1 MTTTWAACATATP
14 GPAAVLRLSGSNAW
28 DIVQRAGLPVPAPGT
43 AVRSNWQLGGA
54 RQLGGTGQGC
64 PVLVWTAQAP
74 RSFTGENTVEI
85 LLPGSR
91 DLAELALRTLC
102 ANGAAPA
109 PPGGFVRQALAND
122 KLDLDQAAAVLALV
136 TASDAEAALR
146 ALIRLRGDLGA
157 DLAAV
162 RSELTELR
170 ARVEAGLDFAEE
182 DGVAGADHRLIR
194 SAAQRLGARLARW
207 QVTADGSEGTPVVC
221 LVGPANAGKS
231 ALFQRLTGAPA
242 LVSPVPGTTRDPLE
256 APWKIGGRTV
266 TLVDTAGWLDR
277 ASSGLDGSSSGL
289 DGSSSGLDAAAI
301 AAGRRWIEHAALVL
315 ACSAPDA
322 RLPESDGTWQVVATI
337 VATKAD
343 LGAPD
348 PRAVVA
354 VSVETGAGLDQ
365 LAGLVAERLAHSSG
379 GEPRQQRLLASALAG
394 LGKLADQPPA
404 DELLAEDLRRLT
416 ELLSDLIGSTTPDD
430 VLDALFSRFCIGK

>member
-1 MTTTWAACATATP
+1 MQPRTSPPGPTLAACATAVP
-14 GPAAVLRLSGSNAW
+14 GPAAVLRVSGSQAW
-28 DIVQRAGLPVPAPGT
+28 DIAQRSGLPVPPPGT
-43 AVRSNWQLGGA
+43 AVRANWLGSGS
-54 RQLGGTGQGC
+54 QGC

-74 RSFTGENTVEI
+74 RSFTGEDTVEV

-91 DLAELALRTLC
+91 DLVELALLTLT
-102 ANGAAPA
+102 ANGASPA
-109 PPGGFVRQALAND
+109 PPGGFVRQALANR
-122 KLDLDQAAAVLALV
+122 KLDLDQATAVLALV
-136 TASDAEAALR
+136 TASDADAAQR
-146 ALIRLRGDLGA
+146 ALVRLRGELG
-157 DLAAV
+157 DELAAV
-162 RSELTELR
+162 RAELTELR

-182 DGVAGADHRLIR
+182 DGVAGADHGLVR
-194 SAAQRLGARLARW
+194 SVAQRLGAGLARW
-207 QVTADGSEGTPVVC
+207 RVAADAAAGTPVVC

-256 APWKIGGRTV
+256 APWNIGGPTVTGGRTV

-277 ASSGLDGSSSGL
+277 ATT
-289 DGSSSGLDAAAI
+289 GLDADAI
-301 AAGRRWIEHAALVL
+301 AAGRRWIDHAALVL

-322 RLPESDGTWQVVATI
+322 RLPELDGAWQI

-365 LAGLVAERLAHSSG
+365 LAGLVAARLAHRAG
-379 GEPRQQRLLASALAG
+379 GEPRQQRLLSSALAG
-394 LGKLADQPPA
+394 LNRLADQPPP
-404 DELLAEDLRRLT
+404 DELLAEDLRRIT
-416 ELLSDLIGSTTPDD
+416 EILSDLIGHTTPDE

>member
-1 MTTTWAACATATP
+1 MTTTWAACATALP
-14 GPAAVLRLSGSNAW
+14 GPAAVLRLSGGSAW
-28 DIVQRAGLPVPAPGT
+28 DIAQRAGLVVPTPGN
-43 AVRSNWQLGGA
+43 AVRSDWRLGGASQLGGA
-54 RQLGGTGQGC
+54 WQLGEASLGC
-64 PVLVWTAQAP
+64 PVVVWTAQAP

-91 DLAELALRTLC
+91 DLVELALLTLH
-102 ANGAAPA
+102 AKGASPA
-109 PPGGFVRQALAND
+109 PPGGFVRQALANG

-136 TASDAEAALR
+136 TASDADSAQR

-162 RSELTELR
+162 RDELTELR

-207 QVTADGSEGTPVVC
+207 QAAADAAEGPPVVC

-289 DGSSSGLDAAAI
+289 DAAAI

-322 RLPESDGTWQVVATI
+322 RLPAVDGTWQIIAAI

-365 LAGLVAERLAHSSG
+365 LAGLVSERLAHSSG
-379 GEPRQQRLLASALAG
+379 GEPRQQRLLGATLAG
-394 LGKLADQPPA
+394 LGKLADQPPP
-404 DELLAEDLRRLT
+404 DELLAEDLRRIT